1 MTWLYQRIRSSCLY
15 NRMRGS
21 QRVRSSWLY
30 QRMRWWRM
38 TRKVRRTYNQQLQR
52 PLHLFRPRRF
62 TEKMQ
67 WRKLFDLDPI
77 YVVFC
82 DKVATRDYVS
92 QRVGSDAVVQMLWL
106 GSDPVALPFDK
117 LRPPYI
123 IKCSHGSGMNIVVR
137 GNDNDYA
144 AIRTQLG
151 RWLAIDYG
159 IELYEPG
166 YCAVPHRLLVEP
178 LLTHQGGFPIEY
190 KFFMFDGVTLL
201 IMLRVNYGDLAHE
214 RIQAYY
220 DVQWRQL
227 PFRTSDMPNTDP
239 IPRPLEFDTMRVMAQ
254 RLAAGRDFLRV
265 DFLVSDERVYVGELT
280 SYHRS
285 GLFHFEPDKQD
296 FVLGEWW
303 KLRRPFLRAV
313 WTIITSDWGI
323 SP

>member
-201 IMLRVNYGDLAHE
+201 IMLQSITGIWPTSASKLTTMCNGGSCRSARRICRTQTQYRVPLNSTPCASWPRG
-214 RIQAYY
+214 
-220 DVQWRQL
+220 WR
-227 PFRTSDMPNTDP
+227 R
-239 IPRPLEFDTMRVMAQ
+239 
-254 RLAAGRDFLRV
+254 AAIFFALI
-265 DFLVSDERVYVGELT
+265 FWSATNVST
-280 SYHRS
+280 
-285 GLFHFEPDKQD
+285 
-296 FVLGEWW
+296 
-303 KLRRPFLRAV
+303 
-313 WTIITSDWGI
+313 
-323 SP
+323 